1 VSRFEDQDKQA
12 TSINKQQAKTKTK
25 TLEGGN
31 QLTQHHGHNK
41 SHKRNMNHPNRLQQS
56 NPREELVDKLH
67 GTLSILR
74 RERDELHRAKQLAVE
89 RLRLIKEERVAA
101 EENLLILRDKYD
113 RIISSNVQD
122 ERRGEIAKLQSEV
135 ERLGRE
141 VRSSNFRSFEIQ
153 CLLTVP
159 QFSPITI
166 LTVSNFMHVLNQ
178 AKFQHMELV
187 GKREKMNKLKSCIQ
201 EEVLEYSKHLRTAKE
216 ALHIRREKVA
226 VRQANHASVASNESS
241 NVEKMNKLLAENGN
255 GDSMDFFLK
264 IQRLVEKKTAEV
276 EDETNV
282 LRVETEAANK
292 RVAGYEQ
299 YMQKDD
305 GMDAY
310 AGNLAPVLQQ

>member
-1 VSRFEDQDKQA
+1 MSRFEDQDKQA

-122 ERRGEIAKLQSEV
+122 ERRGEIVKLQSEV

>member
-1 VSRFEDQDKQA
+1 
-12 TSINKQQAKTKTK
+12 
-25 TLEGGN
+25 
-31 QLTQHHGHNK
+31 
-41 SHKRNMNHPNRLQQS
+41 M
-56 NPREELVDKLH
+56 
-67 GTLSILR
+67 
-74 RERDELHRAKQLAVE
+74 
-89 RLRLIKEERVAA
+89 
-101 EENLLILRDKYD
+101 RDKYD

-264 IQRLVEKKTAEV
+264 IQTCIFN
-276 EDETNV
+276 TH
-282 LRVETEAANK
+282 
-292 RVAGYEQ
+292 
-299 YMQKDD
+299 
-305 GMDAY
+305 
-310 AGNLAPVLQQ
+310 